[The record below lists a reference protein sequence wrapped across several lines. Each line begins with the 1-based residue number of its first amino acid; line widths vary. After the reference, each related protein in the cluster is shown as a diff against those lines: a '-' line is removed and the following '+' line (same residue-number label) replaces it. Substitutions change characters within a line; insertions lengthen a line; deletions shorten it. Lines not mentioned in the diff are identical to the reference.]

1 MQKTKSCV
9 YMSETPSDNLLI
21 EAFLEMMAAERS
33 AAHNTIESYQRDLS
47 EAAVFLKK
55 RKSDFARADKHL
67 LEAYI
72 AAQSKSGL
80 SPRTVARRVSSLRQF
95 FHFLYSDDIRK
106 DDPSATLDT
115 PKLPRTLP
123 HSLSASDITALIAAA
138 NKADDIRLAAM
149 LELLYASGL
158 RVSELVSLPLSHV
171 QKITKDGQ
179 HFLIV
184 RGKGNKERI
193 VPLHASALTAINM
206 YLDTRKDDSPWL
218 FPSRGK
224 EGHITR
230 QRFGQMLKEIAP
242 AAGLDPTRI
251 SPHTLRHSFASHLL
265 AGGADLRVIQEL
277 LGHADISTTQIYTHI
292 EQDKLTQ
299 LVTRHHPLA
308 KEK

>member
-1 MQKTKSCV
+1 MP
-9 YMSETPSDNLLI
+9 ETNDILLI
-21 EAFLEMMAAERS
+21 ESFLEMMASERG
-33 AAHNTIESYQRDLS
+33 AAHNTLESYKRDLS

-55 RKSDFARADKHL
+55 RKSNFASADKRL
-67 LEAYI
+67 LEAYV

-80 SPRTVARRVSSLRQF
+80 SPRTVARRISSLRQF
-95 FHFLYSDDIRK
+95 FDFLYSDDIRK
-106 DDPSATLDT
+106 DDPSSTLDT
-115 PKLPRTLP
+115 PKLPRKLP
-123 HSLSASDITALIAAA
+123 SSLSANDITALIAAA
-138 NKADDIRLAAM
+138 DKAQDVRLVAM

-158 RVSELVSLPLSHV
+158 RVSELVTLPLSHV
-171 QKITKDGQ
+171 QKITKCGH
-179 HFLIV
+179 HFLMV

-193 VPLHASALTAINM
+193 VPLHASALAAINA
-206 YLDTRKDDSPWL
+206 YLSTRKDDSPWL

-292 EQDKLTQ
+292 EQDKLTE

-308 KEK
+308 RKR